1 MSGSNTPGVREQQG
15 DETMMIWRDNKV
27 SVRSQPRADSKSG
40 AARAVRNRVY
50 QLLGAAITVVLF
62 SANAHAECM
71 RRSGFNITT
80 EGPWNWYMTVQQG
93 KHCSTQLNSGGLTI
107 FKQVSVVQSPGHGT
121 VRLQGPTRYMYSA
134 SRGYTGDDHFMVKI
148 CGNYRGTDSCT
159 NVQHNV
165 TVM

>member
-1 MSGSNTPGVREQQG
+1 MIIWHDKRGSAGL
-15 DETMMIWRDNKV
+15 
-27 SVRSQPRADSKSG
+27 QPRADSRCRPIRPTKSL
-40 AARAVRNRVY
+40 VH
-50 QLLGAAITVVLF
+50 QLLGAAIMLVLF
-62 SANAHAECM
+62 SSNAHADCM
-71 RRSGFNITT
+71 RRSSFNITT
-80 EGPWNWYMTVQQG
+80 EGPWNWYMTVQHG
-93 KHCSTQLNSGGLTI
+93 KHCSTQLNSGGETI